1 MHIVYPEESYLIIA
15 FTDRNLNIIPF
26 DSASQPPKHPLSQ
39 KLRPESL
46 SKKHTIT
53 CSVVKYRL
61 SWPICERWQCHVVL
75 RWLKVVNFWPSA
87 IDNTGHKHTL
97 IEDGSFAHKRKRALN
112 RIYMGVRKAGRF
124 TTNIHKTV
132 MAALCFRQKP

>member
-1 MHIVYPEESYLIIA
+1 VYSEESYLIIA

-87 IDNTGHKHTL
+87 IDNTGHKHTH
-97 IEDGSFAHKRKRALN
+97 IEDGSFASQEAESFESQIH
-112 RIYMGVRKAGRF
+112 GSPEGRE
-124 TTNIHKTV
+124 IHKTV
-132 MAALCFRQKP
+132 MAALCFPQRP